1 MLDMNQN
8 DISNVNK
15 YLENVNKDNINNE
28 IDKINNI
35 YEEIKKL
42 NYLIELTNFI
52 SYEEL
57 IVEGKKGLE
66 YIDTGLEGLM
76 NELEDIE
83 FDKNKYCNIQINSE
97 STLLK
102 KIYYDDYILKK
113 KIFYDDSTT
122 KYIKCLKIIDFNL
135 TNKKK
140 LEDIYKEYHSEEFIL
155 KLIEELY
162 KFKIKLYLYDS

>member
-113 KIFYDDSTT
+113 
-122 KYIKCLKIIDFNL
+122 N
-135 TNKKK
+135 
-140 LEDIYKEYHSEEFIL
+140 IL
-155 KLIEELY
+155 
-162 KFKIKLYLYDS
+162 